1 MAGAS
6 AIRGGDAGCGTAHAA
21 AEAAARAAAG
31 WALERRGPG
40 CVPRPRPA
48 SGRRGWAGVRVCVC
62 EGGWSG
68 CDGLGVTGGEW
79 FLSVCGWLAD
89 LCCVLRL
96 LDCVCVRVV
105 VNI

>member
-1 MAGAS
+1 MCIGAGTVV
-6 AIRGGDAGCGTAHAA
+6 IRYVKNT
-21 AEAAARAAAG
+21 
-31 WALERRGPG
+31 LL
-40 CVPRPRPA
+40 
-48 SGRRGWAGVRVCVC
+48 
-62 EGGWSG
+62 WSG

>member
-1 MAGAS
+1 M
-6 AIRGGDAGCGTAHAA
+6 
-21 AEAAARAAAG
+21 
-31 WALERRGPG
+31 
-40 CVPRPRPA
+40 
-48 SGRRGWAGVRVCVC
+48 RVCVC